1 MVMHVVSYS
10 EARDNLKGVI
20 DRAVEDADV
29 TIITRRGSSN
39 AVLLSQDLF
48 DSLMETVHLLRSP
61 ANAAHLAQSIAQDQ
75 AGQTCPGGLSDA

>member
-1 MVMHVVSYS
+1 MHVVSYS
-10 EARDNLKGVI
+10 EARENLKAVM

-29 TIITRRGSSN
+29 TVITRRGAAN

-61 ANAAHLAQSIAQDQ
+61 ANATHLARSIAQDQ
-75 AGQTCPGGLSDA
+75 AGQTSSRALPDA

>member
-1 MVMHVVSYS
+1 MKVISYS
-10 EARDNLKGVI
+10 EARNNLKAI
-20 DRAVEDADV
+20 MDRAVEDADV

-61 ANAAHLAQSIAQDQ
+61 ANAIHLAQSIAQDQ
-75 AGQTCPGGLSDA
+75 VGQSASHPLADV

>member
-1 MVMHVVSYS
+1 MHVVSYS
-10 EARDNLKGVI
+10 EARENLKAVM

-29 TIITRRGSSN
+29 TVITRRGSAN

-61 ANAAHLAQSIAQDQ
+61 ANATHLAQSIAQDQ
-75 AGQTCPGGLSDA
+75 AGQTSSRALSDA

>member
-1 MVMHVVSYS
+1 MHIVSYS
-10 EARDNLKGVI
+10 EVRENLKAVM

-29 TIITRRGSSN
+29 TVITRRGSAN

-61 ANAAHLAQSIAQDQ
+61 ANATHLAQSIAQDQ
-75 AGQTCPGGLSDA
+75 AGRTSSRDLSDA

>member
-1 MVMHVVSYS
+1 MHVVSYS

-75 AGQTCPGGLSDA
+75 AGQTSPGSLSDA